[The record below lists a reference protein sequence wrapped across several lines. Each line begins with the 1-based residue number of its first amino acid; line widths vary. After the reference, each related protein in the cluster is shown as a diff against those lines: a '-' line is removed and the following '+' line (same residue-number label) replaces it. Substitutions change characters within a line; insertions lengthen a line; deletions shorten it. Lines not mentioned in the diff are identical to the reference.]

1 MGKEHATKWNSEIF
15 MDGTAVTKG
24 EFVER
29 VIGMGFAPPLG
40 VPSMAAINEMSIII
54 VGIAKATEAKEE
66 ISNVE
71 LLRYSRHMNAWMTF
85 LDGTESSLYHHEMIE
100 P

>member
-1 MGKEHATKWNSEIF
+1 MEFDSQIEPLSPLFNYEYREPGGGYRFVFMGKEHATKWNSEIF

-54 VGIAKATEAKEE
+54 VGIANATEAKE
-66 ISNVE
+66 
-71 LLRYSRHMNAWMTF
+71 
-85 LDGTESSLYHHEMIE
+85 
-100 P
+100 